1 MAIVKTN
8 SRRIIVSA
16 GSVYDVLTDVLGRL
30 VIMLDIL
37 SELFLWTVSKVEMVW
52 YGVWCARMSQIC
64 VDGMSA

>member
-30 VIMLDIL
+30 
-37 SELFLWTVSKVEMVW
+37 ELFLWTVSKVEMVW
-52 YGVWCARMSQIC
+52 YGVWCVVCAHEPDLCGWDECVMSH
-64 VDGMSA
+64 